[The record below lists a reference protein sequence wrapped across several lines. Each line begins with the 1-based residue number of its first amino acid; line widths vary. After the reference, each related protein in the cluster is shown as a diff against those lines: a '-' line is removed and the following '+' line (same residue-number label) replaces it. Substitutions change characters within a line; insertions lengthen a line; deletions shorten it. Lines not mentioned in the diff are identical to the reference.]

1 MNFEAHPLQALVRKF
16 ESHIKLDE
24 DDRSALLTL
33 AFTLKEVPAGGY
45 VVREFDSP
53 GPCQV
58 LLDGFAIR
66 AKLSADGSRQ
76 IIAVQLPGD
85 ALDLQHLYLD
95 VADHNVQALTRI
107 TVAEVSREALRQLF
121 ESRINLLRAF
131 TIENAVEASIS
142 REWLLNVGRRN
153 GLERIA
159 HLICEVATRL
169 ERQEVADMYGYVLP
183 MTQEQLGDATGLTAV
198 HVNRM
203 LKNLEKPGFIARTRN
218 KITIIDWT
226 GLSALSA
233 FNQTYLHLDRQTLR
247 IR

>member
-1 MNFEAHPLQALVRKF
+1 MNDTEHPLQALVKKF
-16 ESHIKLDE
+16 ESHIALNP
-24 DDRSALLTL
+24 DDRRALLSLPITV
-33 AFTLKEVPAGGY
+33 KEIPAGGY
-45 VVREFDSP
+45 VVREFDRP

-58 LLDGFAIR
+58 LIDGFAIR

-95 VADHNVQALTRI
+95 VADHNVQALTKI
-107 TVAEVSREALRQLF
+107 KVAEIGRSDLRQRV
-121 ESRINLLRAF
+121 ESHINLMRAF

-142 REWLLNVGRRN
+142 REWLLNVGRRS
-153 GLERIA
+153 GIERIA
-159 HLICEVATRL
+159 HLICEVATRI

-203 LKNLEKPGFIARTRN
+203 LRDLEKSGLIARSRN
-218 KITIIDWT
+218 KITITDWT
-226 GLSALSA
+226 GLSTLSD
-233 FNQTYLHLDRQTLR
+233 FNQSYLHLDRQTLGVW
-247 IR
+247 

>member
-1 MNFEAHPLQALVRKF
+1 MNLEAHPLQALVKKF
-16 ESHIKLDE
+16 ESHIHLDTE
-24 DDRSALLTL
+24 DRSALLSLPTSIR
-33 AFTLKEVPAGGY
+33 EVPAGGY
-45 VVREFDSP
+45 VVREFDRP
-53 GPCQV
+53 GPCQI

-85 ALDLQHLYLD
+85 PLDLQHLYLD

-107 TVAEVSREALRQLF
+107 TVAELDRSGLRRLF

-142 REWLLNVGRRN
+142 REWLLNVGRRSAI
-153 GLERIA
+153 ERIA
-159 HLICEVATRL
+159 HLICEVATRI
-169 ERQEVADMYGYVLP
+169 ERQEVADMYGYILP
-183 MTQEQLGDATGLTAV
+183 MTQEQLGDATGLTPV

-203 LKNLEKPGFIARTRN
+203 LKNLERDGLISRTRS
-218 KITIIDWT
+218 KITITNWT

-233 FNQTYLHLDRQTLR
+233 FNLTYLHLNRQSLR
-247 IR
+247 